1 MPTTRTAQPSTGT
14 GSRPGS
20 ARQRRR
26 GVVVPW
32 DFRASGRMAREHL
45 RVLELAF
52 ETLARQ
58 WTTQMVTRL
67 RADVSVELRTVDQ
80 CTYDEHASTLAVP
93 SPLVVLGTDIGA
105 AGLLH
110 VPSEVVL
117 SVVDHGLGGP
127 GRQQEARELTELEVG
142 VLRDLG
148 DKVIAALDYAFATIT
163 PLGTRRTATE
173 QIPQLA
179 QAAQATDQV
188 VVARFGMTV
197 GATTGEAT
205 LALVLAPL
213 QARLGSSAAPSERS
227 AEELEAEARAQAAV
241 VGAMPKVPVDV
252 ALRLTPTRVTSDRVL
267 DLAVGDV
274 VPLGHPTSRPLEVVV
289 AGLVVA
295 RAVPTASSTRLA
307 CMVVSTEESPR

>member
-1 MPTTRTAQPSTGT
+1 M
-14 GSRPGS
+14 
-20 ARQRRR
+20 
-26 GVVVPW
+26 PW

-67 RADVSVELRTVDQ
+67 RADVSVELRAVDQ

-93 SPLVVLGTDIGA
+93 SPLVVIGTDIGA

-110 VPSEVVL
+110 VPAEVVL

-127 GRQQEARELTELEVG
+127 GRRQEARELTELEVG

-148 DKVIAALDYAFATIT
+148 DKAMAALDYAFATIT
-163 PLGTRRTATE
+163 PLGSRRTATE

-179 QAAQATDQV
+179 QAAQPSDQV
-188 VVARFGMTV
+188 VVARFGVTV
-197 GATTGEAT
+197 GATSGEAT

-213 QARLGSSAAPSERS
+213 QARLGSSTAPARS

-267 DLAVGDV
+267 ELAVGDV

>member
-1 MPTTRTAQPSTGT
+1 
-14 GSRPGS
+14 
-20 ARQRRR
+20 
-26 GVVVPW
+26 VPW

-67 RADVSVELRTVDQ
+67 RADVSVELRAVDQ

-93 SPLVVLGTDIGA
+93 SPLVVIGTDIGA

-110 VPSEVVL
+110 VPAEVVL

-127 GRQQEARELTELEVG
+127 GRRQEARELTELEVG

-148 DKVIAALDYAFATIT
+148 DKAMAALDYAFATIT
-163 PLGTRRTATE
+163 PLGSRRTATE

-179 QAAQATDQV
+179 QAAQPSDQV
-188 VVARFGMTV
+188 VVARFGVTV
-197 GATTGEAT
+197 GATSGEAT

-213 QARLGSSAAPSERS
+213 QARLGSSTAPARS

-267 DLAVGDV
+267 ELAVGDV

>member
-1 MPTTRTAQPSTGT
+1 M
-14 GSRPGS
+14 
-20 ARQRRR
+20 
-26 GVVVPW
+26 VPW

-67 RADVSVELRTVDQ
+67 RADVAVELRAVEQT
-80 CTYDEHASTLAVP
+80 TYDEHASTLSVP
-93 SPLVVLGTDIGA
+93 SPLVVIGTDIGA

-110 VPSEVVL
+110 VPAEVVL

-148 DKVIAALDYAFATIT
+148 DKAMAALDYAFATIT
-163 PLGTRRTATE
+163 PLGARRTATE

-179 QAAQATDQV
+179 QAAQASDQV
-188 VVARFGMTV
+188 VVAHLTVTV

-213 QARLGSSAAPSERS
+213 QARLGSSTAPARS

-241 VGAMPKVPVDV
+241 VGAMPRVPVEV

-307 CMVVSTEESPR
+307 CMVVSTEENPR